1 VTDHRSG
8 PRRRGDAL
16 LSAIFAAVLAELD
29 DNGYGRLSMEAIADR
44 ARVSK
49 ASLYRRW
56 TGKMDLV
63 VDAVSPTF
71 PEPADL
77 EDTGSLRGDLIANL
91 SEVARLLSGPTGAAL
106 RGLFSDA
113 MNDPDRAKEIK
124 SHAQGRSARSVRV
137 LVERAIARGELGA
150 VELTPRQA
158 VAGHA
163 MLRHHFLWQG
173 EIPDEL
179 VVQIVDEVVLPLVL
193 SASARPAPSAAA
205 PS

>member
-1 VTDHRSG
+1 MTDHRSA

-16 LSAIFAAVLAELD
+16 VAAIHGAVLAELD
-29 DNGYGRLSMEAIADR
+29 ANGYSALSMEAVAER

-56 TGKMDLV
+56 ARKMDLV
-63 VDAVSPTF
+63 IDAVSATF

-77 EDTGSLRGDLIANL
+77 EDTGSLRGDLLAHL
-91 SEVARLLSGPTGAAL
+91 RGVARLLSGPTGAAL

-113 MNDPDRAKEIK
+113 IGEPNGPADAR
-124 SHAQGRSARSVRV
+124 SRVQGRSARSVRV
-137 LVERAIARGELGA
+137 LVARAVARGEVPD

-163 MLRHHFLWQG
+163 LLRHHFLWHD
-173 EIPDEL
+173 EVPDEL
-179 VVQIVDEVVLPLVL
+179 IVQIVDEVVVPLVL